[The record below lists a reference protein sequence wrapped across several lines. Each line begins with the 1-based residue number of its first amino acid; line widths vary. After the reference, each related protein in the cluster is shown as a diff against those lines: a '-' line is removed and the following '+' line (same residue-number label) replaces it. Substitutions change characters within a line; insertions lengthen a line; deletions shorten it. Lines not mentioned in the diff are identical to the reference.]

1 MSRVFD
7 EQGNDIPVTIVQAGP
22 CWVTQIKNAEND
34 GYTAVQLGFED
45 AKEKRTPRPVLGH
58 FAKAGVAPKR
68 IVKEF
73 RDFEDAD
80 SLKLG
85 DEIRVD
91 WFAEGDVVDV
101 TGWSKG
107 KGFQGVVKRHG
118 FGGGPKTH
126 GQSDRWRAPGSIGQA
141 SYPSRVF
148 KGLRMAGRMGNRR
161 VTLKRRRVVRVFPE
175 KNVLMIEGAIPGPIS
190 GLVIIKK

>member
-148 KGLRMAGRMGNRR
+148 KGLRMAGRMGSRR